1 MSKVAKIGNY
11 KVVTGR
17 KKNDR
22 LTGRGL
28 EVVYGGRG
36 NDRLTGINTVIS
48 KVDGRIL
55 TGSER
60 SGNILAIPI
69 LSGGDGDDRYDIRK
83 GNITFIADAG
93 GGKDFVNAKAMNFKK
108 TEFYRVEKRD
118 IYALCRNTG
127 TGVLLF
133 DPQGKLSRKNRI
145 ERFNIGGKNM
155 SLKKFMNRATR
166 SNAFVEDLTYKQA
179 QQQYGF
185 NIIKGLGLDPGNV
198 ENLIQTLIK
207 NNSAIG

>member
-11 KVVTGR
+11 KVVTGS

-83 GNITFIADAG
+83 GSITFIGDAG

-108 TEFYRVEKRD
+108 TKFYRVDKRD
-118 IYALCRNTG
+118 IYALDNSTG
-127 TGVLLF
+127 TGVLFF
-133 DPQGKLSRKNRI
+133 DPQGKLSKKNTI
-145 ERFNIGGKNM
+145 ERFDIGGRKM
-155 SLKKFMNRATR
+155 SLKQFMNRATR
-166 SNAFVEDLTYKQA
+166 SNAFQEDTTYGQA
-179 QQQYGF
+179 QQSGSF
-185 NIIKGLGLDPGNV
+185 NFTGLGLDPRRID
-198 ENLIQTLIK
+198 NLIQALIK